1 MDYSTGCW
9 KKNVSFSLFYT
20 KHQTCLDPTTFT
32 NGDLY
37 IRCVMT
43 CKNNYSKEDCAGQHS
58 SVSLGMAFTQSG
70 CSSIAQS
77 LLVEGSHWPAGLRTL
92 LFGAHYDYL
101 PCFCAWTIRLNT
113 GTVSSVESTISTINS
128 AWSLGVHFQLLT
140 LVCFKL

>member
-1 MDYSTGCW
+1 MLE
-9 KKNVSFSLFYT
+9 KNKYILVFYT
-20 KHQTCLDPTTFT
+20 QHQTCLDPTAFT
-32 NGDLY
+32 NGDLC

-43 CKNNYSKEDCAGQHS
+43 CKDSYSKEGCAGQYS
-58 SVSLGMAFTQSG
+58 SVSLGMALAQSG
-70 CSSIAQS
+70 CTSIAQS

-101 PCFCAWTIRLNT
+101 PCFCAWTITLNT

-128 AWSLGVHFQLLT
+128 ARSLVVHFQLLT